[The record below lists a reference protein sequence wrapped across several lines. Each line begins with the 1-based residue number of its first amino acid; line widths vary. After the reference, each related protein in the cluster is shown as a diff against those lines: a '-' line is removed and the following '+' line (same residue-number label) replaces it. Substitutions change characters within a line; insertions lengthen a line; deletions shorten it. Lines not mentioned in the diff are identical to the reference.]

1 MSSDGFGSARNASR
15 LASPAMLTSIEQ
27 RVVVA
32 ASDAMFPRG
41 GAIEASGSEAGVLDY
56 FERMLAEMPPK
67 NRALVR
73 LLLVF
78 IELSPLVFF
87 FRLPFSRQ
95 GEDDRV
101 ATLEAL
107 ATSPIYFLR
116 ITFQSLRTL
125 VSIAYLANDD
135 VARQVGAVPNLSPFE
150 GRS

>member
-1 MSSDGFGSARNASR
+1 
-15 LASPAMLTSIEQ
+15 MLTSLEQ

-41 GAIEASGSEAGVLDY
+41 GAIEASGSDAGVLAY
-56 FERMLAEMPPK
+56 FARMLTELPPK

-78 IELSPLVFF
+78 IELAPVVFF
-87 FRLPFSRQ
+87 FKAPFSMQRD
-95 GEDDRV
+95 DDRV
-101 ATLEAL
+101 ASLEAL

-116 ITFQSLRTL
+116 ITFQSLRAL

-135 VARQVGAVPNLSPFE
+135 VARAVGAVPNLSPFE
-150 GRS
+150 GRA

>member
-1 MSSDGFGSARNASR
+1 
-15 LASPAMLTSIEQ
+15 MLSTIEQ

-41 GAIEASGSEAGVLDY
+41 GAIEASGSDAGVVAY
-56 FERMLAEMPPK
+56 FEQMLGEMPGK
-67 NRALVR
+67 NRVLVR

-87 FRLPFSRQ
+87 FSLPFSRQ
-95 GEDDRV
+95 SEDQRV

-107 ATSPIYFLR
+107 AQSPIYFLR

-150 GRS
+150 GRA